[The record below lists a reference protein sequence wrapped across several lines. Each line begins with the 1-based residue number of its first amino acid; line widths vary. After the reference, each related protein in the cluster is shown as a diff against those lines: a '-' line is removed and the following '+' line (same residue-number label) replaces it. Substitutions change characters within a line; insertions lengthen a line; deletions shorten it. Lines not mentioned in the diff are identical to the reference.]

1 MLPTIKFIQERF
13 DYFNGLCFDGKLPI
27 PRIGL
32 NNRAT
37 SAGLTHYKKKRN
49 LFGKTKFY
57 DIWIEISTRLDLP
70 QEEFDKTIVH
80 EMIHYYI
87 LHNNLHD
94 DSPHGR
100 IFRAKM
106 KELNDKYGLNI
117 GIRFNA
123 SDELMIRTV
132 TTTRYVF
139 VGELKEG
146 SVGMTVVAKSRIFEI
161 WDFFEKSDMFVS
173 RRWYAS
179 NRAIFQ
185 KYPAAQKPKLYH
197 IDAGK
202 MQDYLTGA
210 VELERNGDIIQRK
223 TF

>member
-13 DYFNGLCFDGKLPI
+13 DYFNALCFDGKLPK

-37 SAGLTHYKKKRN
+37 SAGLTHYKKKKDI
-49 LFGKTKFY
+49 FGKTKFY

-87 LHNNLHD
+87 LHNHLQD

-100 IFRAKM
+100 IFRTKM
-106 KELNDKYGLNI
+106 KELNDKFGLGI
-117 GIRFNA
+117 GIKFNA
-123 SDELMIRTV
+123 PDELMINTI
-132 TTTRYVF
+132 TTTRYIF
-139 VGELKEG
+139 VGELKDDG
-146 SVGMTVVAKSRIFEI
+146 IGMTVVSRTRIFEL
-161 WDFFEKSDMFVS
+161 WDFFAKCDLFVR

-185 KYPAAQKPKLYH
+185 KYPAAQKPKFYR
-197 IDAGK
+197 IEADK
-202 MQDYLTGA
+202 MQEYLTGA
-210 VELERNGDIIQRK
+210 VELERKGNVIQRK
-223 TF
+223 NQ